1 MRLFSEAA
9 QSSKSPPAYVTRIQE
24 LVDMTNNR
32 SQIVR
37 VKGGSSVVKKGDFQV
52 GDLAVYIGVDS
63 VVNTTD
69 SRFGFLRSKLTKHTE
84 ADLSRIR
91 PKKFEGEWTRGVVGS
106 MDWLKEADDIL
117 GFASYN
123 EGDDV
128 SALLGVTSYVHSNET
143 NIATVEKVGN
153 LIPIPG
159 KDKIELAVVN
169 GWNCIVEKGQF
180 QVGQLAVYLAIGCV
194 PDLDDP
200 NFAFLQQKGLDRIKT
215 MRLGGVVSQGLLCPL
230 QWLTDRGVTDV
241 HTLQAGDNVAAL
253 MGATKYIPPEEAA
266 QYDTRS
272 NKANDPYPS
281 YVPKTDALRLQT
293 DPERLLRDIADK
305 DIVITRKEDGCSAT
319 YLFNQDKFSI
329 CGRNY
334 VWRKVDKN
342 SQSYFTMA
350 AQLGLETKMRALG
363 RSLAI
368 QGELCGNNINHN
380 RHKITQLKYSVFDV
394 FDIDQQQYL
403 SYDDMCAVCTTL
415 GLTTVPLLYRGPA
428 TEAVPSL
435 TVDAFLKMAESLE
448 YGPGLPAEGIV
459 INSDPIGY
467 LGRRTH
473 FKLIS
478 NKYLLKYDL

>member
-1 MRLFSEAA
+1 
-9 QSSKSPPAYVTRIQE
+9 
-24 LVDMTNNR
+24 
-32 SQIVR
+32 
-37 VKGGSSVVKKGDFQV
+37 VKKGDFQV

-69 SRFGFLRSKLTKHTE
+69 AKFSFLRSKLTKHSE
-84 ADLSRIR
+84 AELQRIR

-106 MDWLKEADDIL
+106 VEWLKEADDIL

-128 SALLGVTSYVHSNET
+128 STLLGVTHYVHPNDT
-143 NIATVEKVGN
+143 NIATIEKVRN

-159 KDKIELAVVN
+159 KDKIELAVIN

-200 NFAFLQQKGLDRIKT
+200 NFDFLKQKGLDRIKT
-215 MRLGGVVSQGLLCPL
+215 MKLGGVVSQGLLCPL

-253 MGATKYIPPEEAA
+253 MGATKYIPPEEAM
-266 QYDTRS
+266 QYYPRNNQ
-272 NKANDPYPS
+272 NKAYDPFPA
-281 YVPKTDALRLQT
+281 YVPKTDAMRLQT
-293 DPERLLRDIADK
+293 DPERLLKDIADK
-305 DIVITRKEDGCSAT
+305 HIVITRKEDGCSAT
-319 YLFNQDKFSI
+319 YMLHQDQFSI

-334 VWRKVDKN
+334 IWGKSDKN
-342 SQSYFTMA
+342 SQDYITMA
-350 AQLGLETKMRALG
+350 AKLDLETKMRALG
-363 RSLAI
+363 RNLAI
-368 QGELCGNNINHN
+368 QGELCGPTINHN
-380 RHKITQLKYSVFDV
+380 RHKINHLTYSAFDV

-403 SYDDMCAVCTTL
+403 GFDEMCAVCTTL
-415 GLTTVPLLYRGPA
+415 GLSTVPLLYRGPA
-428 TEAVPSL
+428 TEAVPNLS
-435 TVDAFLKMAESLE
+435 VDAFMAMAEAQE
-448 YGPGLPAEGIV
+448 YAPGLPAEGIV
-459 INSDPIGY
+459 VNSDPIDY

-478 NKYLLKYDL
+478 NKYLLKYDR